1 MKRTPVLFPVILLCS
16 LLITAF
22 VALYSYRLLTRH
34 PYIAPTAE
42 IGSGGGVPASIP
54 LPTVDYLSPVE
65 SEIIS
70 EINLARTQPKA
81 YAAFLEET
89 KKYYSSNQL
98 RYPSRPVELTVEGLS
113 ALEEAISFL
122 RAQNPLSPLKVHKG
136 MSLAAKDQARDLGTS
151 GNTGHRGSDGSTPT
165 MRVSRYGDWLNS
177 IGENIVYQT
186 STTAR
191 ESVMGLIVDDGI
203 AGRGHRKNIFDSTYN
218 VAGIALGERSD
229 QGTLC
234 VITFAGGFTEKVAA
248 GGEAAAPTGKPVAR
262 KY

>member
-1 MKRTPVLFPVILLCS
+1 MKRTPVLFPAILLCS

-22 VALYSYRLLTRH
+22 VAPHNYRLTAQQ
-34 PYIAPTAE
+34 PGIAATAQ
-42 IGSGGGVPASIP
+42 IGGSVSSSVS

-70 EINLARTQPKA
+70 EMNLARTQPKA

-98 RYPSRPVELTVEGLS
+98 RYPGRPVETTVEGLI
-113 ALEEAISFL
+113 AIEEAISFL
-122 RAQNPLSPLKVHKG
+122 RAQNPLPPLKVYKG

-151 GNTGHRGSDGSTPT
+151 GNTGHKGSDGSTPNV
-165 MRVSRYGDWLNS
+165 RVGRYGDWLNS
-177 IGENIVYQT
+177 IGENIVYQAAT
-186 STTAR
+186 SAR

-203 AGRGHRKNIFDSTYN
+203 PPRGHRKNIFDSTYN
-218 VAGIALGERSD
+218 VAGIALGERSNL
-229 QGTLC
+229 GTLC
-234 VITFAGGFTEKVAA
+234 VITFAGGFTEKLA
-248 GGEAAAPTGKPVAR
+248 GGAVAPNGKPAAR